1 MKIKLDLNSEDL
13 MALNNPE
20 TSAEVEAQAHDLLAR
35 IFEERD
41 KLIKCSITMENKED

>member
-13 MALNNPE
+13 MALNDPE

-41 KLIKCSITMENKED
+41 NLIKCSITMEVKEG